1 MQPFD
6 RVVLIF
12 NPNSTGNAAGLAAE
26 LSDELARR
34 QPDLPVMLQQTEHA
48 GQARDLARD
57 AALTGCPLLVS
68 VSGDG
73 GYNEVVDGA
82 MQSGNDAVVCAVLP
96 AGNANDH
103 RRATREQP
111 LADAIVTGSVTR
123 IDLLRLTV
131 GGSSPTTRYA
141 HSYIGL
147 GLTPVVAVDL
157 EKGDKGSL
165 KEVLTA
171 MRAFAH
177 LRPFEI
183 QLENGS
189 RRWFDSIVFANIS
202 QMAKVA
208 TVSEDDGRPDDGQFE
223 VISWSSPNFLK
234 TAKVDAGTRWRC
246 CHASTVRMPRSKG
259 FIQALTNPTSEPGVH
274 ARPARAV
281 QASAQS
287 LAGWRS
293 PTPLC
298 QRGSRPVGRR
308 PRLGT
313 ASRCPP
319 AAPPLPMPAE
329 AGQPV

>member
-1 MQPFD
+1 MHPFD

-12 NPNSTGNAAGLAAE
+12 NPNNTGNASGLAAE

-48 GQARDLARD
+48 GHARDLARD

-111 LADAIVTGSVTR
+111 LADAIVAGSVTR

-165 KEVLTA
+165 KEALTA

-223 VISWSSPNFLK
+223 VITVK
-234 TAKVDAGTRWRC
+234 HTAKWR
-246 CHASTVRMPRSKG
+246 
-259 FIQALTNPTSEPGVH
+259 L
-274 ARPARAV
+274 
-281 QASAQS
+281 
-287 LAGWRS
+287 
-293 PTPLC
+293 
-298 QRGSRPVGRR
+298 
-308 PRLGT
+308 LGT
-313 ASRCPP
+313 ALK
-319 AAPPLPMPAE
+319 AALRGLGPQPSVREYHFTNLEKMPIQVDGE
-329 AGQPV
+329 VMELGAGAKARIDIAHQVMWTVL